1 MEEKREKQTP
11 TNTHSLEY
19 QTRKPMQSSI
29 SIIPVFHML
38 FHMLR
43 IDKRWR
49 GRGVNAARG
58 LSRGFHNRGFKRGIT
73 ITTATAAATVPAPGK
88 GLGGCVEW
96 MWVEVDVDVFF

>member
-11 TNTHSLEY
+11 TNTHSLEN

-49 GRGVNAARG
+49 EVEGGGGERRQGAFPRLPQPGFQTGYHHYHRHRRRHSTRTRERFGRVR
-58 LSRGFHNRGFKRGIT
+58 
-73 ITTATAAATVPAPGK
+73 
-88 GLGGCVEW
+88 
-96 MWVEVDVDVFF
+96 